1 MIKIAFCDDDMEVLH
16 QMNELLDRY
25 RVERN
30 EDITYAAFQSPFELL
45 TEIEKGIRPDILFLD
60 VVMPGQNGMDVAKEI
75 RQYDTNMKIIF
86 LTSSPEFAVESYSVG
101 AYFYQLKPIWEESF
115 FRLMDA
121 VLSGAC
127 TKAVIADCALLVTAG
142 TVGRLV
148 LLGTSGVL
156 SHKGAYGALFRVRC
170 MVTEHLA
177 KVSLGALD
185 ERSTGAVKTVLNED
199 IEKLELF
206 LAHNLPEFVAYLT
219 GPVVIFLYLLSV
231 NAPLALVSL
240 IPLPLA
246 GIVMA
251 VIFQRMKGVLSD
263 VNRSLV
269 GFNSVM
275 IEYISGM
282 RLIKAYN
289 MGRLAAPSRSFPMPL
304 RRRTGSGTWSHT
316 RRLRPMP
323 PFCCWWSAEWC

>member
-121 VLSGAC
+121 VLAECEKKKKNSLILRSKDGITRIDLQQLEYC
-127 TKAVIADCALLVTAG
+127 EVLGRKLL
-142 TVGRLV
+142 
-148 LLGTSGVL
+148 
-156 SHKGAYGALFRVRC
+156 F
-170 MVTEHLA
+170 HL
-177 KVSLGALD
+177 
-185 ERSTGAVKTVLNED
+185 ENGAV
-199 IEKLELF
+199 LES
-206 LAHNLPEFVAYLT
+206 A
-219 GPVVIFLYLLSV
+219 G
-231 NAPLALVSL
+231 SL
-240 IPLPLA
+240 DDLA
-246 GIVMA
+246 GQLMQYSN
-251 VIFQRMKGVLSD
+251 FFRPHRSFL
-263 VNRSLV
+263 VN
-269 GFNSVM
+269 M
-275 IEYISGM
+275 EYIQNIS
-282 RLIKAYN
+282 
-289 MGRLAAPSRSFPMPL
+289 SRSIKMVND
-304 RRRTGSGTWSHT
+304 
-316 RRLRPMP
+316 
-323 PFCCWWSAEWC
+323 AEIPIPHGKCSEIKNTYMEYAFDGEQAVL

>member
-121 VLSGAC
+121 VLAECEKKKKNSLILRSKDGITRINLQQLEYC
-127 TKAVIADCALLVTAG
+127 EVLGRKLL
-142 TVGRLV
+142 
-148 LLGTSGVL
+148 
-156 SHKGAYGALFRVRC
+156 F
-170 MVTEHLA
+170 HL
-177 KVSLGALD
+177 
-185 ERSTGAVKTVLNED
+185 ENGAV
-199 IEKLELF
+199 LES
-206 LAHNLPEFVAYLT
+206 A
-219 GPVVIFLYLLSV
+219 G
-231 NAPLALVSL
+231 SL
-240 IPLPLA
+240 DDLA
-246 GIVMA
+246 GQLMQYSN
-251 VIFQRMKGVLSD
+251 FFRPHRSFL
-263 VNRSLV
+263 VN
-269 GFNSVM
+269 M
-275 IEYISGM
+275 EYIQNIS
-282 RLIKAYN
+282 
-289 MGRLAAPSRSFPMPL
+289 SRSIKMVND
-304 RRRTGSGTWSHT
+304 
-316 RRLRPMP
+316 
-323 PFCCWWSAEWC
+323 AEIPIPHGKYSEIKNTYMEYAFNGEQAVL

>member
-121 VLSGAC
+121 VLVECEKKKKNSLILRSKDGITRIDLQQLEYC
-127 TKAVIADCALLVTAG
+127 EVLGRKLL
-142 TVGRLV
+142 
-148 LLGTSGVL
+148 
-156 SHKGAYGALFRVRC
+156 F
-170 MVTEHLA
+170 HL
-177 KVSLGALD
+177 
-185 ERSTGAVKTVLNED
+185 ENGAV
-199 IEKLELF
+199 LES
-206 LAHNLPEFVAYLT
+206 A
-219 GPVVIFLYLLSV
+219 G
-231 NAPLALVSL
+231 SL
-240 IPLPLA
+240 DDLA
-246 GIVMA
+246 GQLMQYSN
-251 VIFQRMKGVLSD
+251 FFRPHRSFL
-263 VNRSLV
+263 VN
-269 GFNSVM
+269 M
-275 IEYISGM
+275 EYIQNIS
-282 RLIKAYN
+282 
-289 MGRLAAPSRSFPMPL
+289 SRSIKMVNN
-304 RRRTGSGTWSHT
+304 
-316 RRLRPMP
+316 
-323 PFCCWWSAEWC
+323 AEIPIPHGKCSEIKNTYMEYAFNGEQAVL

>member
-121 VLSGAC
+121 VLAECEKKKKNSLILRSKDGITRINLQQLEYC
-127 TKAVIADCALLVTAG
+127 EVLGRKLL
-142 TVGRLV
+142 
-148 LLGTSGVL
+148 
-156 SHKGAYGALFRVRC
+156 F
-170 MVTEHLA
+170 HL
-177 KVSLGALD
+177 
-185 ERSTGAVKTVLNED
+185 ENGAV
-199 IEKLELF
+199 LES
-206 LAHNLPEFVAYLT
+206 A
-219 GPVVIFLYLLSV
+219 G
-231 NAPLALVSL
+231 SL
-240 IPLPLA
+240 DDLA
-246 GIVMA
+246 GQLMQHSN
-251 VIFQRMKGVLSD
+251 FFRPHRSFL
-263 VNRSLV
+263 VN
-269 GFNSVM
+269 M
-275 IEYISGM
+275 EYIQNIS
-282 RLIKAYN
+282 
-289 MGRLAAPSRSFPMPL
+289 SRSIKMVND
-304 RRRTGSGTWSHT
+304 
-316 RRLRPMP
+316 
-323 PFCCWWSAEWC
+323 AEIPIPHGKCSEIKNTYMEYAFNGEQAVL

>member
-1 MIKIAFCDDDMEVLH
+1 MKEKRPSPVMRLLQWAGPERKWLILSVLCAFGSGILV
-16 QMNELLDRY
+16 
-25 RVERN
+25 
-30 EDITYAAFQSPFELL
+30 ITSY
-45 TEIEKGIRPDILFLD
+45 IGI
-60 VVMPGQNGMDVAKEI
+60 
-75 RQYDTNMKIIF
+75 Y
-86 LTSSPEFAVESYSVG
+86 
-101 AYFYQLKPIWEESF
+101 
-115 FRLMDA
+115 RLMDA

-185 ERSTGAVKTVLNED
+185 GRSTGAVKTVLNED

-251 VIFQRMKGVLSD
+251 VIFRRMKGVLSD
-263 VNRSLV
+263 VNHSLV

-289 MGRLAAPSRSFPMPL
+289 MGSRSFQKFSHAIEEENRIWNLVTHKTAPPYAAFLLLVECGMVLMVPVGGLLSSGEALPAAYFCSLPMWAGCISPRSCPCKNWPPPLL
-304 RRRTGSGTWSHT
+304 RRF
-316 RRLRPMP
+316 P
-323 PFCCWWSAEWC
+323 A

>member
-121 VLSGAC
+121 VLRR
-127 TKAVIADCALLVTAG
+127 KLL
-142 TVGRLV
+142 
-148 LLGTSGVL
+148 
-156 SHKGAYGALFRVRC
+156 F
-170 MVTEHLA
+170 HLE
-177 KVSLGALD
+177 D
-185 ERSTGAVKTVLNED
+185 GAV
-199 IEKLELF
+199 LES
-206 LAHNLPEFVAYLT
+206 A
-219 GPVVIFLYLLSV
+219 G
-231 NAPLALVSL
+231 SL
-240 IPLPLA
+240 DDLA
-246 GIVMA
+246 GQLMQYSN
-251 VIFQRMKGVLSD
+251 FFRPHRSFL
-263 VNRSLV
+263 VN
-269 GFNSVM
+269 M
-275 IEYISGM
+275 EYIQNIS
-282 RLIKAYN
+282 
-289 MGRLAAPSRSFPMPL
+289 SRSIKMVND
-304 RRRTGSGTWSHT
+304 
-316 RRLRPMP
+316 
-323 PFCCWWSAEWC
+323 AEIPIPHGKCSEIKNTYMEYAFNGEQAVL

>member
-121 VLSGAC
+121 VLAECEKKKKNSLILRSKDGITRIDLQQLEYC
-127 TKAVIADCALLVTAG
+127 EVLGRKLL
-142 TVGRLV
+142 
-148 LLGTSGVL
+148 
-156 SHKGAYGALFRVRC
+156 F
-170 MVTEHLA
+170 HL
-177 KVSLGALD
+177 
-185 ERSTGAVKTVLNED
+185 ENGAV
-199 IEKLELF
+199 LES
-206 LAHNLPEFVAYLT
+206 A
-219 GPVVIFLYLLSV
+219 G
-231 NAPLALVSL
+231 SL
-240 IPLPLA
+240 DDLA
-246 GIVMA
+246 GQLMQHSN
-251 VIFQRMKGVLSD
+251 FFRPHRSFL
-263 VNRSLV
+263 VN
-269 GFNSVM
+269 M
-275 IEYISGM
+275 EYIQNIS
-282 RLIKAYN
+282 
-289 MGRLAAPSRSFPMPL
+289 SRSIKMVND
-304 RRRTGSGTWSHT
+304 
-316 RRLRPMP
+316 
-323 PFCCWWSAEWC
+323 AEIPIPHGKCSEVKNTYMEYAFNGEQAVL

>member
-121 VLSGAC
+121 VLAECEKKKKNSLILRSKDGITRIDLQQLEYC
-127 TKAVIADCALLVTAG
+127 EVLGRKLL
-142 TVGRLV
+142 
-148 LLGTSGVL
+148 
-156 SHKGAYGALFRVRC
+156 F
-170 MVTEHLA
+170 HL
-177 KVSLGALD
+177 
-185 ERSTGAVKTVLNED
+185 ENGAV
-199 IEKLELF
+199 LES
-206 LAHNLPEFVAYLT
+206 A
-219 GPVVIFLYLLSV
+219 G
-231 NAPLALVSL
+231 SL
-240 IPLPLA
+240 DDLA
-246 GIVMA
+246 GQLMQHSN
-251 VIFQRMKGVLSD
+251 FFRPHRSFL
-263 VNRSLV
+263 VN
-269 GFNSVM
+269 M
-275 IEYISGM
+275 EYIENIS
-282 RLIKAYN
+282 
-289 MGRLAAPSRSFPMPL
+289 SRSIKMVND
-304 RRRTGSGTWSHT
+304 
-316 RRLRPMP
+316 
-323 PFCCWWSAEWC
+323 AEIPIPHGKCSEIKNTYMEYAFNGEQAVL